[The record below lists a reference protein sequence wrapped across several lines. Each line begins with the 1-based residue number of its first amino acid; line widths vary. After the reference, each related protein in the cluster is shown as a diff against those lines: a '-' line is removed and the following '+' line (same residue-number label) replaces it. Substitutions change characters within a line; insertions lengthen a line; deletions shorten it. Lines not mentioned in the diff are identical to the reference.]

1 MKLQFK
7 ELKKAIDY
15 IVKHGDQGSINVFGA
30 QGVGDGAFIIAFSDA
45 NGDEVKISLPTDE
58 REFIKL
64 TRTERF

>member
-15 IVKHGDQGSINVFGA
+15 ILKHGDQGNVSVFGA
-30 QGVGDGAFIIAFSDA
+30 QGPGDGSFIIKFSDM
-45 NGDEVKISLPTDE
+45 NGDEVSISLPSDE
-58 REFIKL
+58 RAFSKL